1 MLEQV
6 FKDSSSKKQ
15 RLDQVNHEERTRV
28 SCFFEI
34 TAQLPDLNAEQLR
47 ALATQ
52 MRAFMAQKQKPTV
65 M

>member
-34 TAQLPDLNAEQLR
+34 TAQLHDLNAEQLR

-52 MRAFMAQKQKPTV
+52 MRAFMAQKTTV